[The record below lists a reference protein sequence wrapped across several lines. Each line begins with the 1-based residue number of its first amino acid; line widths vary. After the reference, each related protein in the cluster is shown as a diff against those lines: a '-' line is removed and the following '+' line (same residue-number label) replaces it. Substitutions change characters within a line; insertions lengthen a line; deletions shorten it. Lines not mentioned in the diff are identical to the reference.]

1 MISLYHPGAS
11 LLHRTPAGIKLAG
24 FALLALALFFLPVA
38 WGSVGGLL
46 VLPVFGYAL
55 AGLPAR
61 LLLTDL
67 RRLLMLLVFL
77 VVTQLIFLDLI
88 TAATNTARVISIV
101 LLAQVLTRTT
111 EIESIIAT
119 AERLF
124 APLRRF
130 GANPAKIGLA
140 MALVLTSVGQLS
152 AMIRQVRDAQRS
164 RGVRLPPWSWVVPTL
179 VLALKHA
186 DDVGDALT
194 ARGLEE

>member
-11 LLHRTPAGIKLAG
+11 LLHRTSAGIKLAG

-77 VVTQLIFLDLI
+77 VVTQLIFLDLL

>member
-1 MISLYHPGAS
+1 MISLYHPGTS
-11 LLHRTPAGIKLAG
+11 LLHRFPAGLKLAG
-24 FALLALALFFLPVA
+24 FALLALTLFFLPDA
-38 WGSVGGLL
+38 WESATALL
-46 VLPVFGYAL
+46 VLPVLGYAL

-67 RRLLMLLVFL
+67 RRVLMLLVFL
-77 VVTQLIFLDLI
+77 AVTQLIFLDP
-88 TAATNTARVISIV
+88 TAAATNTARVLSIV

-111 EIESIIAT
+111 KIESIIAT

-140 MALVLTSVGQLS
+140 VALVLTSVGQL
-152 AMIRQVRDAQRS
+152 AAVIGQVRDAQRS
-164 RGVRLPPWSWVVPTL
+164 RGVRLTPWGWVVPTL
-179 VLALKHA
+179 VLSLKHA

>member
-11 LLHRTPAGIKLAG
+11 FLHRTPAGLKLAG
-24 FALLALALFFLPVA
+24 FALLALALFFLPAA
-38 WGSVGGLL
+38 WGTVGVLL
-46 VLPVFGYAL
+46 LLPVFGYAL

>member
-77 VVTQLIFLDLI
+77 VVTQLIFLDLL